1 MKKKVLRDILEF
13 NLNLYYNMNW
23 KRFRRRFSKRFNE
36 KCKKVAKFLNK
47 HAFFVFLFSYLS
59 IMVSLSVV
67 NRIFSS
73 PPIKIEKKPEY
84 EHRIYSDFIRGVKK
98 NEISKVEVDPNKDIV
113 YFEEKDG
120 AISTSYYVPSEDFW
134 KTMSESQVDF
144 DLIRV
149 PNGGNINEFITFMF
163 ITIGFFAIFRMIFGA
178 NGGGIGQNPFSMMKK
193 DIDVEKQIQ
202 TRFEDVQ
209 GIDSAKDELEE
220 IVDFLREPEKYFGTG
235 AKIPRGA
242 LLTGSPGTGKT
253 LLARAIAGE
262 SSVPFIQCSGSSFVE
277 MFVGVGAKRVRDVF
291 EMARENQPCIVFI
304 DEIDAI
310 GKKRSNN
317 GFAANDE
324 REQTINQ
331 LLTEMDGFENET
343 EIVVIAAT
351 NRIDIL
357 DDALLR
363 PGRFDRKIQVSLPD
377 VHGREEILKVHTK
390 DKLLGAGISLRDLAK
405 QTTGFSGADLAN
417 FMNECAIRAVR
428 DGKDGIIT
436 PEITED
442 VYQRLVVGA
451 KGSRTVSGARKARVA
466 YHEAGHAIIGVLM
479 QEYDEVRKVSILP
492 RGDAGGVTYF
502 QPSTDDI
509 GMYTKDYLLSQIKV
523 ALGGHAAEEVVY
535 GREHVTTGASSD
547 FQQTFNIAREMVTT
561 YGMSETIGKMNINPD
576 VISPVTANHIDI
588 EIHDIVENC
597 YTEVKELLNA
607 YRVKLEHLKEILVE
621 EEIVDGSL
629 VYEMIASCDLRGRL
643 KPKDATMQAYMDAYD
658 SFEEANEI

>member
-1 MKKKVLRDILEF
+1 
-13 NLNLYYNMNW
+13 MNRKW
-23 KRFRRRFSKRFNE
+23 FHKRFKR
-36 KCKKVAKFLNK
+36 KCKKIRRFIYK
-47 HAFFVFLFSYLS
+47 HAFNLFLISYLI
-59 IMVSLSVV
+59 IMVTLPIV

-98 NEISKVEVDPNKDIV
+98 NEITKVEVDPNKDVV
-113 YFEEKDG
+113 YFEEKNG
-120 AISTSYYVPSEDFW
+120 TIATSYYVPSEDFW

-144 DLIRV
+144 DLIRI
-149 PNGGNINEFITFMF
+149 PSGGNLNEFISFML
-163 ITIGFFAIFRMIFGA
+163 ITIGFFAIFRIIFGA
-178 NGGGIGQNPFSMMKK
+178 NGGVGQNPFSMMKN

-220 IVDFLREPEKYFGTG
+220 IVDFLREPEKFFGTG

-242 LLTGSPGTGKT
+242 LLTGKPGTGKT

-291 EMARENQPCIVFI
+291 EMARDNQPCIVFI

-310 GKKRSNN
+310 GKKRSMN

-331 LLTEMDGFENET
+331 LLTEMDGFENDT
-343 EIVVIAAT
+343 EIVVIGAT

-377 VHGREEILKVHTK
+377 VHGREEILKVHSK

-436 PEITED
+436 PDITED
-442 VYQRLVVGA
+442 VYQRIVVGA
-451 KGSRTVSGARKARVA
+451 KGSRSVSGARKARVA

-502 QPSTDDI
+502 QPSTDDV

-523 ALGGHAAEEVVY
+523 ALGGHAAEEIVY

-547 FQQTFNIAREMVTT
+547 FQQTFAIAREMVTT
-561 YGMSETIGKMNINPD
+561 YGMSETIGKMNINTD
-576 VISPVTANHIDI
+576 LISPVTSNHIDI
-588 EIHDIVENC
+588 EVHDIVENC
-597 YTEVKELLNA
+597 YTEVKKLLNT

-621 EEIVDGSL
+621 EEIVDGSV
-629 VYEMIASCDLRGRL
+629 VYGMIASCDL
-643 KPKDATMQAYMDAYD
+643 KSHVNSKDDTIQKYIDAYD
-658 SFEEANEI
+658 SFDQYRDGDDIILP